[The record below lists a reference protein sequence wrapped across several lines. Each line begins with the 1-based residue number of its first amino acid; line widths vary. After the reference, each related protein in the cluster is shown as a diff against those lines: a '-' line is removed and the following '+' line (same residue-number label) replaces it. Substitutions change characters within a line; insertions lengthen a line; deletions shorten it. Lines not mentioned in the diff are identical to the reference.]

1 MFPPPYS
8 ASPPPCRSLWLGF
21 LLLHQRVSA
30 GLLSLRGCAGVPEP
44 EVEDSTSAIV
54 VKNLMERYDGKEDGA
69 FLSRQSSVFIQVP
82 PPLHPA
88 PAARTLPS
96 PTDRSQLGL
105 PADWYS
111 AADLPPSAA

>member
-82 PPLHPA
+82 PPPSCPSCSDTAVTHRPLTTRF
-88 PAARTLPS
+88 ARRLVQCS
-96 PTDRSQLGL
+96 
-105 PADWYS
+105 
-111 AADLPPSAA
+111 

>member
-54 VKNLMERYDGKEDGA
+54 VKNLMERYDGKSLSWVVALRSIA
-69 FLSRQSSVFIQVP
+69 FPIV
-82 PPLHPA
+82 
-88 PAARTLPS
+88 TC
-96 PTDRSQLGL
+96 
-105 PADWYS
+105 
-111 AADLPPSAA
+111 